1 MPCFYN
7 PHLLILILSFSG
19 LLRGSA
25 IGGPRKVVSQIYEHV
40 AVPLKRTGG
49 KRTSLP
55 LSNMTFEPVMEREED
70 GGHDKRPDVDK
81 SHDLRPVKLSGMKED
96 SSFDDKDEW
105 DQVGYSLEYHLLRP
119 WLGISLIK
127 TMTCKHRMLN
137 RLQMFWHA
145 KKPTK
150 HVYNLSVL
158 KATQL
163 KWKNEICVQ
172 GKDSFWNTNVQNST
186 YFKN

>member
-1 MPCFYN
+1 MQCFYN
-7 PHLLILILSFSG
+7 PHLFILILSFSG

-70 GGHDKRPDVDK
+70 GGHDKRLEVDK
-81 SHDLRPVKLSGMKED
+81 SHDLRPVNLSGMKED

-105 DQVGYSLEYHLLRP
+105 DQVGYSLEYHLL
-119 WLGISLIK
+119 IK

-137 RLQMFWHA
+137 RWQTF
-145 KKPTK
+145 
-150 HVYNLSVL
+150 
-158 KATQL
+158 
-163 KWKNEICVQ
+163 
-172 GKDSFWNTNVQNST
+172 
-186 YFKN
+186 